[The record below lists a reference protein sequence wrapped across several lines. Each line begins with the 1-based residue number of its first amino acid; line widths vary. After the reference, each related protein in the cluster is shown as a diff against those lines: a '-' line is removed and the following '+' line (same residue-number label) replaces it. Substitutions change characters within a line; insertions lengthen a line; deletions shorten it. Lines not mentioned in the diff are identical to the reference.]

1 VAKLR
6 ATRKFYR
13 VLEVVLLCLVSTA
26 VPFWLSYA
34 RPECVPLADGDD
46 IHDFNTQARAG
57 CPPSPPTINLV
68 NAIFFDQRDPCLT
81 KLFALSVVQVS
92 ALSSALVCAAFFV
105 GTFLSKT
112 LNTKPQ
118 TLNPKH

>member
-1 VAKLR
+1 MTQDTLLEVAKLR

-13 VLEVVLLCLVSTA
+13 VLEVGLLCLVSTA

-57 CPPSPPTINLV
+57 CPPSTINLV

-81 KLFALSVVQVS
+81 KLFALSVMQVS

-105 GTFLSKT
+105 GTILSKT
-112 LNTKPQ
+112 LNTEP
-118 TLNPKH
+118 